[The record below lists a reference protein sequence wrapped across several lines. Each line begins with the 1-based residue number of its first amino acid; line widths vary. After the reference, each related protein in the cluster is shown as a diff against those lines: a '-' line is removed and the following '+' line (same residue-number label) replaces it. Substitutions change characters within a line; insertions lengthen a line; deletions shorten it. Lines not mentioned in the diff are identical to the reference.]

1 MRKALG
7 RNANRKISELG
18 RSRDLAIFY
27 MSIFK
32 SLTMSNVDS
41 SVDTETAKSVLFLIR
56 FEISNLF
63 ESKDMFSN

>member
-18 RSRDLAIFY
+18 RSCDLAIFY

-41 SVDTETAKSVLFLIR
+41 SIDTETAKLIPFLIR

-63 ESKDMFSN
+63 ELKDMFSN

>member
-32 SLTMSNVDS
+32 SLTMSNVYS
-41 SVDTETAKSVLFLIR
+41 SVDTETAKLVPFLIR

-63 ESKDMFSN
+63 ELKDMFSN